1 MIIDKEVDKY
11 YKENY
16 KNEKRGT
23 SLNINKQLWID
34 VQKTCLELSRKSK
47 NKITGSFV
55 VRKFMVEFVMENKK
69 KD

>member
-1 MIIDKEVDKY
+1 MIIDEEIDKY

-47 NKITGSFV
+47 KKITGSYI

-69 KD
+69 RN